1 MADSKRIEWIDLCKG
16 LGIFL
21 VVIGHTSI
29 AQISQTLYDWIYSF
43 HMPMFYML
51 SGMVFNPAK
60 YNSFRTYLQ
69 RRVKTLVIPFFILN
83 TILYLCARW
92 ANLPNIQP
100 PMSELLTGV
109 LAMYF
114 IRVLFVSELWYYG
127 CCRFL
132 KNGWLRIAVIVG
144 LIIISH
150 LFHFRIGWWSILI
163 PSMPLL
169 FYALGHLLKES
180 LDNSKDKVANKFLVA
195 ICVGTLWVSL
205 LAISYTHSFYTSILL
220 ALVGSATLISLS
232 IVLSKRCTAIVKDKI
247 KFIGEN
253 TLVIVAAH
261 QIIYNSM
268 KLITG
273 QWINNAMLEGCVRM
287 CLLWVVL
294 ILVIILFNRHFY
306 WVLGKQRRS

>member
-51 SGMVFNPAK
+51 SGMVFNPVK
-60 YNSFRTYLQ
+60 YSSFRIYLQ

-83 TILYLCARW
+83 TILYLCVKW
-92 ANLPNIQP
+92 VNLPNIQP
-100 PMSELLTGV
+100 PFSELLTGV

-114 IRVLFVSELWYYG
+114 IRVLFISELWYYG

-132 KNGWLRIAVIVG
+132 RNGWLRIVVIVG
-144 LIIISH
+144 VIIIGH
-150 LFHFRIGWWSILI
+150 LFHGRIGWWSLLM
-163 PSMPLL
+163 PGMPLF

-180 LDNSKDKVANKFLVA
+180 LNNCKDKVADKFLVV
-195 ICVGTLWVSL
+195 ICVGTLCVSL
-205 LAISYTHSFYTSILL
+205 LAISYTHFFYTSILL
-220 ALVGSATLISLS
+220 ALVGSVTLFSLS
-232 IVLSKRCTAIVKDKI
+232 MVLSKRYTAIVKDKI

-268 KLITG
+268 KLITS

-294 ILVIILFNRHFY
+294 ILIIILFNRYFY
-306 WVLGKQRRS
+306 WVLGKQKRS